1 MKTKLLLLLLFLL
14 PIAVIAQ
21 DRPRQIL
28 NGRVV
33 ADSLKV
39 EGLSVYN
46 VSSHIGAV
54 TDKQGSFT
62 IYARPKDT
70 LFFSS
75 VSYRSVRL
83 VLSEKDILERPLI
96 IKLDVNYI
104 MLDEVVITP
113 TTLTGKLDKDSK
125 NTKIRLITSGMD
137 SYQAIQTDTPRPKSN
152 VNTALPSSVT
162 GSALTGVN
170 LGQVFNLFFKKR
182 KRKDAGEIY
191 GTKETKPF
199 SVAAKER
206 FTYYFFTEM
215 LKIPKDEIG
224 LFLNFCDKGKE
235 SYALLDPKKEF
246 ELTDYLVAKSKE
258 YLEKDK

>member
-1 MKTKLLLLLLFLL
+1 MKTKLLLLLVFLL
-14 PIAVIAQ
+14 PIVAVAQ

-46 VSSHIGAV
+46 VSSRIGAI
-54 TDKQGSFT
+54 TDKDGGFT

-75 VSYRSVRL
+75 VTYRSVRL
-83 VLSEKDILERPLI
+83 VLTERDLLEKPLI

-113 TTLTGKLDKDSK
+113 KTLTGQLDKDSK
-125 NTKIRLITSGMD
+125 NTKTKLITSGID
-137 SYQAIQTDTPRPKSN
+137 SYKVIETDVPRPQAN

-162 GSALTGVN
+162 GSSLTGVN
-170 LGQVFNLFFKKR
+170 FGEVYKLVFKKR

-191 GTKETKPF
+191 GTKDAKPF
-199 SVAAKER
+199 SVAVKER
-206 FTYYFFTEM
+206 FTYYFFTQM
-215 LKIPKDEIG
+215 LKIPENEIG
-224 LFLNFCDKGKE
+224 LFLSFCDKGKE